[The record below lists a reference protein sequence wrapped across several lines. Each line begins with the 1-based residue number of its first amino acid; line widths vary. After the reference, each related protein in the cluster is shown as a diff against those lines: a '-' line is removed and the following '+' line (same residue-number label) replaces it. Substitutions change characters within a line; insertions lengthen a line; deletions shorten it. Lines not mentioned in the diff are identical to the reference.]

1 MKKFFKRKFLS
12 LFSFV
17 VPVSF
22 LAAGGTPSA
31 DSPPVNSIMIPVENK
46 SKELKTEEDVE
57 AAVILGGGVGA
68 LTSAIYLGRAGLE
81 PVVVQGPTPGG
92 LLTQSHSVQ
101 NWPGEMDIDGHS
113 LTDKIR
119 SQAKANGARILE
131 GEVTGVDF
139 SKQPFTIQ
147 MKSLQADQKEWQLKA
162 ETVIVAMG
170 TVPNYL
176 GVDGEKKYW
185 GKGVTN
191 CAICD
196 GSLYKNR
203 VVGVVG
209 GGDAAVLEALYLS
222 NIAKEVDVFVR
233 KGAFKAIEEK
243 RMETLLAKPN
253 VKIFYETSVA
263 EIKGD
268 GEKVTHVVVKKGK
281 GGTSEIPLD
290 GLFLAIGSTPN
301 SQIFGKALE
310 LDAKNYIRLKKDQQT
325 SVDGVYAIGDIVD
338 PIYKQAI
345 SAAGDGAK
353 AALQAQQYLSDRA
366 PNLVA
371 QIKERTK
378 NSESVVA
385 VAEKAPPAVSPAA
398 SLASDSHE
406 VIEISSQEQFDREL
420 KTSSVPVV
428 VDFYAT
434 WCGPCKQISPLIESS
449 ATQLNGKVK
458 FLKVNVDEL
467 FDLSSVYNIQAMPT
481 VLVLDSSGEI
491 SDRKVGS
498 QEITELL
505 KQLQSQMIP

>member
-1 MKKFFKRKFLS
+1 MKKFLNRKFLS
-12 LFSFV
+12 LFSFIA
-17 VPVSF
+17 PVSF

-31 DSPPVNSIMIPVENK
+31 DSPPINSIIVPTESK
-46 SKELKTEEDVE
+46 SKEIKTEEDVE

-147 MKSLQADQKEWQLKA
+147 MRSLQADQKEWQLKA

-243 RMETLLAKPN
+243 RMATLLAKPN

-268 GEKVTHVVVKKGK
+268 GEKVTHVVLKKEK

-301 SQIFGKALE
+301 SQIFGKSLE
-310 LDAKNYIRLKKDQQT
+310 LDPKNYIKLKKDQQT
-325 SVDGVYAIGDIVD
+325 SIDGVYAIGDIVD

-353 AALQAQQYLSDRA
+353 AALQAQQYLSDHA

-371 QIKERTK
+371 QIKERSK
-378 NSESVVA
+378 NSESPVA
-385 VAEKAPPAVSPAA
+385 VVEKPPALA
-398 SLASDSHE
+398 SLPTESHE
-406 VIEISSQEQFDREL
+406 VIEISSQEQFEREL
-420 KTSSVPVV
+420 KTSTVPVV

-449 ATQLNGKVK
+449 ASQLNGKVK

-481 VLVLDSSGEI
+481 VLVLDSAGEI

-505 KQLQSQMIP
+505 KQLQIQMIP

>member
-1 MKKFFKRKFLS
+1 MKKFFRRKILS

-17 VPVSF
+17 APVSF
-22 LAAGGTPSA
+22 LAAGGNPSDA
-31 DSPPVNSIMIPVENK
+31 PLPVNSTMSRMENK
-46 SKELKTEEDVE
+46 SKEIKTEENVE

-101 NWPGEMDIDGHS
+101 NWPGELEIDGHS
-113 LTDKIR
+113 LTEKIR
-119 SQAKANGARILE
+119 AQAKANGARILE

-139 SKQPFTIQ
+139 SKHPFTIT
-147 MKSLQADQKEWQLKA
+147 MRSLQDQKERELQA

-170 TVPNYL
+170 TLPNFL

-185 GKGVTN
+185 GKGITN

-243 RMETLLAKPN
+243 RLETLLAKPN
-253 VKIFYETSVA
+253 VKVFYETAVA

-268 GEKVTHVVVKKGK
+268 GEKITHVVVKKGK
-281 GGTSEIPLD
+281 EGISEVPLD

-301 SQIFGKALE
+301 SQLFGKSLE
-310 LDAKNYIRLKKDQQT
+310 LDKKGYIRLKKDQQT
-325 SVDGVYAIGDIVD
+325 SIDGVYAIGDIVD
-338 PIYKQAI
+338 PVYKQAI

-353 AALQAQQYLSDRA
+353 AALQAQQYLSDQA

-371 QIKERTK
+371 QIKERAK
-378 NSESVVA
+378 NTESDVA
-385 VAEKAPPAVSPAA
+385 VIEQTPPAA
-398 SLASDSHE
+398 SLPTESHE
-406 VIEISSQEQFDREL
+406 VIEISSQEQFEREL

-449 ATQLNGKVK
+449 ANHLSGKIK

-491 SDRKVGS
+491 ADRKVGS

-505 KQLQSQMIP
+505 KQLENQIILP